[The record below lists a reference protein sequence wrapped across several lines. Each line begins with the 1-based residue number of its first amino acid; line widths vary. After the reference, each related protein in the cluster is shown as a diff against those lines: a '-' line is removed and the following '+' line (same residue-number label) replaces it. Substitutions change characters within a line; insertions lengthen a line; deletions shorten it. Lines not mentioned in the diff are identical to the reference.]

1 MPSRI
6 LTLIALLFI
15 VTTGAPVAQTID
27 DNNVLAFYFDEGAT
41 QRSWY
46 GVGEVTAYLIAGPMV
61 WGGGQPAAF
70 LNSWACWE
78 LSVTPVENYT
88 DARLT
93 MRGTA
98 TPAVVEL
105 TNGWTELSVLMN
117 EPLPLDGHT
126 VVAELTLTVVSE
138 TPTALVVWGGQYE
151 ADNIES
157 VFEMLTTGPDGPMD
171 MTGHT
176 ANVNADAPVPT
187 DHQSWDQLKSLYR

>member
-6 LTLIALLFI
+6 LTIIAFLLII
-15 VTTGAPVAQTID
+15 STGAALAQTIE

-41 QRSWY
+41 MRSWY
-46 GVGEVTAYLIAGPMV
+46 GEGEVTAYLIAGPMV
-61 WGGGQPAAF
+61 WGGGQPAAL
-70 LNSWACWE
+70 LNYWSCWE
-78 LSVTPVENYT
+78 LIVMPVENYT

-93 MRGTA
+93 MRGMA

-105 TNGWTELSVLMN
+105 NNGWTDLSVIMN

-126 VVAELTLTVVSE
+126 VVAELTLNVVST
-138 TPTALVVWGGQYE
+138 TPTALHVWGGQYE
-151 ADNIES
+151 ADSIES
-157 VFEMLTTGPDGPMD
+157 MFEILTAGPDGPMD

-176 ANVNADAPVPT
+176 ANINADAPVPT